1 MRKNNWML
9 LNFVAVVIAIA
20 ITSCSSGSA
29 GSAEAEMDTTSEEN
43 TVSEKKTVLRHVVAF
58 QFKDE
63 ISVERR
69 EQAVKDFLDLKDRIP
84 EILSFEGGEDVSV
97 EGFAKEFTHCFII
110 TFADEAAR
118 DIYIP
123 HPAHIELAE
132 KNKPLMKDL
141 LVIDVPGEM

>member
-1 MRKNNWML
+1 MRKSNWIFL
-9 LNFVAVVIAIA
+9 SLIAIIIIA
-20 ITSCSSGSA
+20 GTSCSSSNA
-29 GSAEAEMDTTSEEN
+29 NSSEEV
-43 TVSEKKTVLRHVVAF
+43 TVVEKNDVLRHVVAF

-63 ISVERR
+63 ISAERR
-69 EQAVKDFLDLKDRIP
+69 EQAVKDFLELKELIP

-97 EGFAKEFTHCFII
+97 EGFAKGFTHCFII

-141 LVIDVPGEM
+141 LVIDVPGEI